1 MAIVIVIIPDIWPII
16 KPQHTCLSLEDA
28 LTFGFSK
35 LLLTQY
41 TGGTVRLADSTTFKI
56 STEIAAAELFIE
68 PWALR
73 AFHWHPNQDEWQF
86 YLGGSARVTLF
97 AADGNAQTFDF
108 EVMLVLSPQIG
119 DITWKISGI
128 LPCTYLRYLEIFN
141 TARLSGWRISDE
153 VIATFNKTNDLIVG
167 GFNTPV

>member
-1 MAIVIVIIPDIWPII
+1 MNTYSIEIYFCHQAQKIPDIWPTI

-108 EVMLVLSPQIG
+108 EPG
-119 DITWKISGI
+119 DVGFVPSNWGH
-128 LPCTYLRYLEIFN
+128 YIFN
-141 TARLSGWRISDE
+141 TDILEDISSSQWL
-153 VIATFNKTNDLIVG
+153 ANF
-167 GFNTPV
+167 